1 MYLKH
6 TLKYCLRTPLRTL
19 LFVILISL
27 TTSLLIIQFTIYKK
41 GNSELERTR
50 EAYKVIGDIS
60 IKKDND
66 DNSYNL
72 FSYSLAEDI
81 INTLSLSPYIEKVD
95 LRFNNFGN
103 IDGVKR
109 LPMGLVD
116 TVNDIFFKGH
126 VLNGVE
132 KEDTIRNYWELEVS
146 IDEILFARE
155 DPGDII
161 KLHINADDRNFDYN
175 RLLKGETFFFTNASK
190 IDYLSNSSYYQI
202 GVSPLDR
209 GIFSKEEAEASPEIY
224 DFALKHIKN
233 LEAMNN
239 TFQFTHTNDLISI
252 PDFFHGIAN
261 ISEGRTFTKDEYD
274 NGSRVCIISQEL
286 ADQEEV
292 KIGDTYSI
300 KMTNDVAYYVFPN
313 YIGINTEFY
322 NANFLEEDTYKVI
335 GVYDTRNVN
344 MEDKHYFSNN
354 SIFVPLKS
362 CPDIISPEKT
372 YKTYFTFNTSFT
384 LSSPDKKYEL
394 LENLEERQFDFD
406 NYNVNIYDQG
416 YELIRMIL
424 KNMIDSSLS
433 LLLISFITIILVF
446 GLLVY
451 IYLAK
456 RQKEFVIMRIMG
468 ERKNRAS
475 ITLYLGILL
484 IAILGTLVGGIIAS
498 TISEDQVKKAY
509 EVGQKE
515 AQEEGIEGGV
525 YSDTYVFDSDIP
537 SSYIFI
543 PVAVIYGVLLLL
555 CFIGY
560 IKLSNRSL
568 IQFTNERLET

>member
-19 LFVILISL
+19 LFTILISL
-27 TTSLLIIQFTIYKK
+27 TTFLLIIQFTIYKK

-72 FSYSLAEDI
+72 FSYSLPEDV
-81 INTLSLSPYIEKVD
+81 INTLSLSPYIKEVD

-103 IDGVKR
+103 IDGVQR
-109 LPMGLVD
+109 LPMGLAD
-116 TVNDIFFKGH
+116 TINDIFFKGH
-126 VLNGVE
+126 VLNGVLR
-132 KEDTIRNYWELEVS
+132 EDSIRNYWELEVS
-146 IDEILFARE
+146 IDELLFARE
-155 DPGDII
+155 DPGNTI
-161 KLHINADDRNFDYN
+161 KLRVDADDRYFDYD
-175 RLLKGETFFFTNASK
+175 RLFKGDIHLFTNVK
-190 IDYLSNSSYYQI
+190 KQNYHLNSSYYRI
-202 GVSPLDR
+202 TSSPIAR
-209 GIFSKEEAEASPEIY
+209 AIFSKKEAKASPEMY
-224 DFALKHIKN
+224 DFALKEIKS
-233 LEAMNN
+233 LDALNN
-239 TFQFTHTNDLISI
+239 IFQLTHTNDLNSI

-261 ISEGRTFTKDEYD
+261 ISEGRTFNKEEYD
-274 NGSRVCIISQEL
+274 NGSKVCIISQEL
-286 ADQEEV
+286 ANIEKV
-292 KIGDTYSI
+292 KIGDTFYI
-300 KMTNDVAYYVFPN
+300 KMTNELAYYLYKNVYGFN
-313 YIGINTEFY
+313 SEFY
-322 NANFLEEDTYKVI
+322 NVNFLADDTYRVI
-335 GVYDTRNVN
+335 GMYETKNVN
-344 MEDKHYFSNN
+344 LEDKDYFINN

-362 CPDIISPEKT
+362 CPDVISPEET

-384 LSSPDKKYEL
+384 LFSPDKKYEL
-394 LENLEERQFDFD
+394 LEDLEERQFDFD

-433 LLLISFITIILVF
+433 LLLISFITIILVL

-451 IYLAK
+451 MYLAK

-475 ITLYLGILL
+475 ITLYMGILL

-509 EVGQKE
+509 EVGQKK

-525 YSDTYVFDSDIP
+525 YSDNYVFDSNIP
-537 SSYIFI
+537 YTYMLI